1 MEDQGTIEQEGK
13 MSLRH
18 HEGDSGDDFGV
29 ESRVNLDD
37 IIHSM
42 KSGLYVADNNGN
54 ISFANQAFAE
64 IFQYRTRDDIVG
76 LNLAENLYERRKD
89 RITFLRQLMENGF
102 VSDYIIPMVRRDGSR
117 VVISAR
123 SNFLKDKTG
132 RVVGVQGIVKE
143 LPEEQEVRGNK
154 GQEIHDLAYQDEE
167 ACRTLDKLIRD
178 PLTGLYNYQY
188 FMKCL
193 EAETLRA
200 DRFFQPLSLIMIDI
214 DNFEVFNNQFGREE
228 GDALIK
234 EVGVL
239 FRKNFRDTDIVCR
252 QSQDQFLVILPET
265 KKEEALSVAKA
276 VKDVIQESSFQTSVT
291 CSMGLS
297 RYISG
302 MTTQELLLKANLGLY
317 MAKEMGRNEA
327 CLYG

>member
-1 MEDQGTIEQEGK
+1 

-18 HEGDSGDDFGV
+18 HEGDRGDDFGV

-132 RVVGVQGIVKE
+132 RVVGVQGIV
-143 LPEEQEVRGNK
+143 
-154 GQEIHDLAYQDEE
+154 
-167 ACRTLDKLIRD
+167 
-178 PLTGLYNYQY
+178 
-188 FMKCL
+188 
-193 EAETLRA
+193 
-200 DRFFQPLSLIMIDI
+200 
-214 DNFEVFNNQFGREE
+214 
-228 GDALIK
+228 
-234 EVGVL
+234 
-239 FRKNFRDTDIVCR
+239 
-252 QSQDQFLVILPET
+252 
-265 KKEEALSVAKA
+265 
-276 VKDVIQESSFQTSVT
+276 
-291 CSMGLS
+291 
-297 RYISG
+297 
-302 MTTQELLLKANLGLY
+302 
-317 MAKEMGRNEA
+317 
-327 CLYG
+327 

>member
-1 MEDQGTIEQEGK
+1 M
-13 MSLRH
+13 
-18 HEGDSGDDFGV
+18 
-29 ESRVNLDD
+29 
-37 IIHSM
+37 
-42 KSGLYVADNNGN
+42 
-54 ISFANQAFAE
+54 
-64 IFQYRTRDDIVG
+64 
-76 LNLAENLYERRKD
+76 
-89 RITFLRQLMENGF
+89 
-102 VSDYIIPMVRRDGSR
+102 
-117 VVISAR
+117 
-123 SNFLKDKTG
+123 
-132 RVVGVQGIVKE
+132 
-143 LPEEQEVRGNK
+143 
-154 GQEIHDLAYQDEE
+154 AYQDEE

-188 FMKCL
+188 FMRCL

-234 EVGVL
+234 EVGAL

>member
-1 MEDQGTIEQEGK
+1 MNLRHNEGDQG
-13 MSLRH
+13 
-18 HEGDSGDDFGV
+18 DNFGV

-76 LNLAENLYERRKD
+76 LNLAENLYEKRKD

-102 VSDYIIPMVRRDGSR
+102 VSDYIIPMVRKDGSR
-117 VVISAR
+117 VVVSTR

-143 LPEEQEVRGNK
+143 LSEEQEVRGNK
-154 GQEIHDLAYQDEE
+154 GQGIHDWAYEDEE
-167 ACRTLDKLIRD
+167 TCRALDKLIRD

-188 FMKCL
+188 FMRCL
-193 EAETLRA
+193 EAEILRA

-214 DNFEVFNNQFGREE
+214 DHLEAFNNQFGRKE
-228 GDALIK
+228 GDTLIK
-234 EVGVL
+234 DVGAL
-239 FRKNFRDTDIVCR
+239 LRKNFRDTDIVCR

-265 KKEEALSVAKA
+265 KKEEALSIAKT
-276 VKDVIQESSFQTSVT
+276 VKDVIQKSFFQTPVT

-297 RYISG
+297 RYIPG
-302 MTTQELLLKANLGLY
+302 MTTQELLLKTNLGLY
-317 MAKEMGRNEA
+317 MAKETGRNEA
-327 CLYG
+327 CLYGC